1 MRLLQNTYKESN
13 PGLFKWGNRTG
24 EVFAMGKRGGENMIL
39 EEILKNRASFEE
51 KIRKL
56 IGRPVLL
63 IELDMFAL
71 PCGCSGITAN
81 MRGLEVDDLD
91 VFEPQILPLVKEM
104 AESLGVKPTV
114 TFARLV
120 PGSSIVASLNW
131 RTLCQRCYP
140 EFARGTGKMPRPDL
154 YMLLFERR
162 K

>member
-1 MRLLQNTYKESN
+1 MGNIFGESMTTSE
-13 PGLFKWGNRTG
+13 L
-24 EVFAMGKRGGENMIL
+24 
-39 EEILKNRASFEE
+39 LKNRAGFEE
-51 KIRKL
+51 KLRKL

-81 MRGLEVDDLD
+81 MRGLEVDDLE
-91 VFEPQILPLVKEM
+91 VFEPQILPYLQEM
-104 AESLGVKPTV
+104 AANLSVNPTV

-131 RTLCQRCYP
+131 RTLCIRCYP
-140 EFARGTGKMPRPDL
+140 EFARGEGKTPRPDL
-154 YMLLFERR
+154 YMLQFERR

>member
-1 MRLLQNTYKESN
+1 MGNIFGESMTTSE
-13 PGLFKWGNRTG
+13 L
-24 EVFAMGKRGGENMIL
+24 
-39 EEILKNRASFEE
+39 LKNRAGFEE
-51 KIRKL
+51 KLRKL

-91 VFEPQILPLVKEM
+91 VFEPQILPYLQEM
-104 AESLGVKPTV
+104 AANLSVKPTV

-131 RTLCQRCYP
+131 RTLCPRCYP
-140 EFARGTGKMPRPDL
+140 EFARGEGKTPRPDL
-154 YMLLFERR
+154 YLLQFERR

>member
-1 MRLLQNTYKESN
+1 MSTAQL
-13 PGLFKWGNRTG
+13 
-24 EVFAMGKRGGENMIL
+24 
-39 EEILKNRASFEE
+39 LKNRAEFED

-81 MRGLEVDDLD
+81 TRGLEVDDLE
-91 VFEPQILPLVKEM
+91 VFEQQLLPRLKEM
-104 AESLGVKPTV
+104 ATNLDIKPSII
-114 TFARLV
+114 FARLV

-131 RTLCQRCYP
+131 RTLCTRCYP
-140 EFARGTGKMPRPDL
+140 EFARGEGKMPRPDL
-154 YMLLFERR
+154 YLLQFERR

>member
-1 MRLLQNTYKESN
+1 MSAVGYDS
-13 PGLFKWGNRTG
+13 
-24 EVFAMGKRGGENMIL
+24 GENMIL
-39 EEILKNRASFEE
+39 EEILKNRAGFEE
-51 KIRKL
+51 KLRKL

-81 MRGLEVDDLD
+81 MRGLEFDDLE

-104 AESLGVKPTV
+104 AEKLGVKPTV

-131 RTLCQRCYP
+131 RTLCPRCYP
-140 EFARGTGKMPRPDL
+140 EFARGAGKMPRPDL